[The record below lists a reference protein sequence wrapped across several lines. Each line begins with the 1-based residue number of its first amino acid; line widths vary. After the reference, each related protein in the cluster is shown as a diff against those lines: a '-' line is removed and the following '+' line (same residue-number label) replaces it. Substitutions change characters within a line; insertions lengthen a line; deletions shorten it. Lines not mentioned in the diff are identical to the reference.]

1 MKKRTILVIAG
12 VAAAGALTAGAVSM
26 VGHGS
31 GGLPA
36 VGQVIPPGQRPPG
49 PGISGTGLT
58 GQHLDLARWRG
69 SVVVVN
75 FWGAWCVPCRAEAPA
90 LARAARDTRVL
101 GVRFAGIDVR
111 EGPAAGLAFDQA
123 FRIPYPSISDP
134 DDLLGAR
141 FGTDAPPATP
151 STYILDSRGRIAW
164 AWFGSTS
171 YSQLELA
178 VVQVAGEGAKPPDGG
193 ATARSG

>member
-1 MKKRTILVIAG
+1 VKKRTVLVIAA
-12 VAAAGALTAGAVSM
+12 VAAAGALTAGAVRLT
-26 VGHGS
+26 GNG

-36 VGQVIPPGQRPPG
+36 VGQVIPPGQRLPG
-49 PGISGTGLT
+49 PGISGPGLT

-90 LARAARDTRVL
+90 LARVARDTRVL

-134 DDLLGAR
+134 DDLIGAR
-141 FGTDAPPATP
+141 FGAAAPAATP

-178 VVQVAGEGAKPPDGG
+178 VVQVAGG
-193 ATARSG
+193 S